1 MNNKEKYL
9 SDDINIKYLSL
20 VKKDIV
26 ERIVDYPDYPKPGIL
41 FKDIMPVFNEPTLLA
56 EISDTLIAMSEDFDA
71 IVAIESRGFAL
82 GAIMSVDCHK
92 PVIFVR
98 KKGRLPGECYSY
110 EYDLEYGS
118 AVLEIQKTSPI
129 KPGMKVMIHDDILA
143 TGGTALAAGKLVE
156 MFGATVSNY
165 TFIATIDGLGGYDL
179 LGKDKVIDIVT
190 Y

>member
-1 MNNKEKYL
+1 MNNKEKHL
-9 SDDINIKYLSL
+9 SYDINIKYLSL

-41 FKDIMPVFNEPTLLA
+41 FKDIMPVFNDPNLLS
-56 EISDTLIAMSEDFDA
+56 EISDELIAMSEDFDA

-82 GAIMSVDCHK
+82 GAIMSVESNK

-98 KKGRLPGECYSY
+98 KKGKLPGECYSY

-118 AVLEIQKTSPI
+118 AILEIQKNAPI

-179 LGKDKVIDIVT
+179 LGKDKVIDLVT

>member
-1 MNNKEKYL
+1 MNKKEKYL
-9 SDDINIKYLSL
+9 SDDNSVKYLSRI
-20 VKKDIV
+20 KKDILDNV
-26 ERIVDYPDYPKPGIL
+26 VDYPDYPKPGIL
-41 FKDIMPVFNEPTLLA
+41 FKDIMPVFNNHDLLTKIADILINTA
-56 EISDTLIAMSEDFDA
+56 EDYDA
-71 IVAIESRGFAL
+71 IVAIESRGFIL
-82 GAIMSVDCHK
+82 GAIISVLTNK
-92 PVIFVR
+92 PLILVR
-98 KKGRLPGECYSY
+98 KKGKLPGECYSY

-118 AVLEIQKTSPI
+118 AILETQKNAPI

-179 LGKDKVIDIVT
+179 LGKDKVIDLVT